1 MHKIL
6 EVCVDSVESA
16 MAARAG
22 GATRI
27 ELCANLV
34 IGGTTPSAAL
44 LKAVKKETGLPVN
57 VLLRPRF
64 GDFLYTEREFDIM
77 LEEAAELIAAG
88 ADAIVSGCLTKNG
101 DLDTKRMEQLVS
113 ICKKNGRKFT
123 LHRAFDVCREPLAA
137 LEECK
142 ALGVNTVLTSGQAA
156 NCLDGLPVLKELF
169 DHCGDVDIL
178 VGAGVNAA
186 AIRRIRDEIPSAH
199 SFHMSGKVILESEME
214 YRKQGVPMGL
224 PNMSEF
230 EIWRTDEAEISA
242 AWRELNRD
250 EMV

>member
-1 MHKIL
+1 MQKVL

-16 MAARAG
+16 IAAREG

-44 LKAVKKETGLPVN
+44 LKSVKKETGLPVN

-64 GDFLYTEREFDIM
+64 GDFLYTEREFNIM
-77 LEEAAELIAAG
+77 LEDAAGLLEAG
-88 ADAIVSGCLTKNG
+88 ADAIVSGCLTKTG
-101 DLDTKRMEQLVS
+101 DLDTERMAQLIS
-113 ICKKNGRKFT
+113 LCKKSGKNFT
-123 LHRAFDVCREPLAA
+123 LHRAFDVCREPLKA

-142 ALGVNTVLTSGQAA
+142 NLGVNTVLTSGQAA
-156 NCLDGLPVLKELF
+156 SCTDGLPLIKQLF
-169 DHCGDVDIL
+169 ASCGDVEIL

-186 AIRRIRDEIPSAH
+186 AIRCVRDEIPTAS
-199 SFHMSGKVILESEME
+199 SFHMSGKVVLESEME
-214 YRKQGVPMGL
+214 YRKLGVPMGL

-230 EIWRTDEAEISA
+230 EIWRTDEAQISA
-242 AWRELNRD
+242 AWKELNRN